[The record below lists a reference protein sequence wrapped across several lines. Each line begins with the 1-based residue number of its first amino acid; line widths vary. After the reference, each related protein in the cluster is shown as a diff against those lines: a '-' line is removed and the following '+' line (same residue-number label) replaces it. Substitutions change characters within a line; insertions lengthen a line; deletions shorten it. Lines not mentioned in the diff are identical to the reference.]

1 MFLVLYATDKDA
13 VHHEMGFSLMAKL
26 CSLTL
31 IFFICFLLWL
41 WRPSAYHL
49 AEDNK
54 MAVLYG
60 YGVLKPPLILHAL
73 IYVSAKRF
81 RTLIYNGGFL

>member
-41 WRPSAYHL
+41 WRP
-49 AEDNK
+49 
-54 MAVLYG
+54 
-60 YGVLKPPLILHAL
+60 
-73 IYVSAKRF
+73 
-81 RTLIYNGGFL
+81 